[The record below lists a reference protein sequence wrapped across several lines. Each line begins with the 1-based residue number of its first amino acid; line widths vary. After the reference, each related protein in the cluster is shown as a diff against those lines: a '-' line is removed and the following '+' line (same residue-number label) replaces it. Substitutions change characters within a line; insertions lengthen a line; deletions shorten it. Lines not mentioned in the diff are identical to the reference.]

1 MRILL
6 ATSCATVLA
15 AFASTQTG
23 ATTLADQ
30 LAEFQRARAQGQ
42 ATTTVDIDNDTLL
55 LNHHD
60 GFYTSG
66 LRLTREFALDREARG
81 NSAGETVSYGWRAGQ
96 ELYTASDIKLQP
108 ERIVARDHPYAGW
121 LYAGVFRHTR
131 EADGGSLR
139 YGVDIG
145 CLGSC
150 ALGRETQQTLH
161 RFTRQPPPQG
171 WSSEVR
177 REIGVVLHAD
187 VEPFRLQFGRAVD
200 LTPGLQGRFGNI
212 YTDLAGRLMLRF
224 GALQPDPSAPA
235 WQGYARVQARAV
247 GYNAS
252 LQGGYFSTDNPHVV
266 DPKRLVGE
274 AEIGVRYMIGRT
286 TWSAAIVRAG
296 NEIAPLSNAIGTRNF
311 GRLQL
316 AIAP

>member
-1 MRILL
+1 MRSFH
-6 ATSCATVLA
+6 ATCCATLLA
-15 AFASTQTG
+15 AFGSAEAG
-23 ATTLADQ
+23 AATPADYV
-30 LAEFQRARAQGQ
+30 ADFQRARAQDQ

-66 LRLTREFALDREARG
+66 LRLTREFALDRAASG
-81 NSAGETVSYGWRAGQ
+81 SGQAVSYGWRIGQ

-108 ERIVARDHPYAGW
+108 DRIVARDHPYAGW
-121 LYAGVFRHTR
+121 LYAGVFRQTS
-131 EADGGSLR
+131 EADGSSLH
-139 YGVDIG
+139 YGIDVG

-150 ALGRETQQTLH
+150 ALGRETQKTLH
-161 RFTRQPPPQG
+161 RFTHQPPPQG

-177 REIGVVLHAD
+177 REVGVVLHAD
-187 VEPFRLQFGRAVD
+187 AVPFCLRLGRSVD
-200 LTPGLQGRFGNI
+200 LTPGLQGRVGNI
-212 YTDLAGRLMLRF
+212 YTDLAGRLVLRF
-224 GALQPDPSAPA
+224 GMLQPDPSAAA
-235 WQGYARVQARAV
+235 WQGYTRVQARAV
-247 GYNAS
+247 AYNAS
-252 LQGGYFSTDNPHVV
+252 LQGGYFSTDNPRVV

-274 AEIGVRYMIGRT
+274 VEIGVRYMTGRY